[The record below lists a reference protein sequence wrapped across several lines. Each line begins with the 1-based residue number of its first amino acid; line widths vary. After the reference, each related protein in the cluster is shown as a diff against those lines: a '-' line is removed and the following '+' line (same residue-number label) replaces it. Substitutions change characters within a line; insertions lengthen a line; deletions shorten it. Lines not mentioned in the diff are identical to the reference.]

1 MYCSICGGGVS
12 SGDGVFGGVA
22 QIIVNLIEYIALA
35 FLHKYFTSK
44 ENVNLPDLNR
54 IVQPSF
60 VFDDPLRPPIYA
72 WPISTSKRSDPECC
86 KILNDMT
93 IYMCF

>member
-1 MYCSICGGGVS
+1 MWHSNGNMVAACIVAYVVA
-12 SGDGVFGGVA
+12 VFLVVMVFLVA

-54 IVQPSF
+54 IV
-60 VFDDPLRPPIYA
+60 
-72 WPISTSKRSDPECC
+72 
-86 KILNDMT
+86 
-93 IYMCF
+93 

>member
-22 QIIVNLIEYIALA
+22 QIIVNLIEYTALA

-54 IVQPSF
+54 IV
-60 VFDDPLRPPIYA
+60 
-72 WPISTSKRSDPECC
+72 
-86 KILNDMT
+86 
-93 IYMCF
+93 